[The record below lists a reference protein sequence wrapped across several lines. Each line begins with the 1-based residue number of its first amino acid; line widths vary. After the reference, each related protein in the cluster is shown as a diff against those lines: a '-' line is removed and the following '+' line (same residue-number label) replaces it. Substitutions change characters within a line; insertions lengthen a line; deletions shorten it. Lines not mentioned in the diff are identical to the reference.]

1 MADDPFR
8 AELNGILS
16 DLKGSLAFLT
26 RIPGWL
32 VGETGETRPDFSR
45 AARVFPAIGVFVGI
59 VGGAVLV
66 IARDLGESPLVTAG
80 LAVLATF
87 LLTGGLH
94 EDGLADTADG
104 FGGGETAERKLEI
117 MDDSRIGT
125 YGAAALLFALGLRI
139 AALADIAIFGAWHA
153 ALALLAAE
161 AVSRAAMVR
170 LWYALP
176 AARPGLSEQTGP
188 PEPQAMLIAIG
199 IAAAVVVVAV
209 IPAFGFWAAVA
220 ASLLAALATGGMTLL
235 CRGQIG
241 GRTGDALGACQ
252 QVATVA
258 FLLGLAAA

>member
-8 AELNGILS
+8 AELDAVIT

-26 RIPGWL
+26 RVPGWL

-45 AARVFPAIGVFVGI
+45 AARVFPVIGILIGI
-59 VGGAVLV
+59 VAGAVLV
-66 IARDLGESPLVTAG
+66 IVRELGESPLVTAG

-104 FGGGETAERKLEI
+104 FGGGETASEKLEI

-125 YGAAALLFALGLRI
+125 YGAAALLFSLGLRT
-139 AALADIAIFGAWHA
+139 AALANMIVLSAWHA
-153 ALALLAAE
+153 AFALLAAE

-188 PEPQAMLIAIG
+188 PDPQAMLTAI
-199 IAAAVVVVAV
+199 IVAAVVVVV
-209 IPAFGFWAAVA
+209 TIIPTFGFWAAVA
-220 ASLLAALATGGMTLL
+220 ASLLAALVTGGLTLL
-235 CRGQIG
+235 ARSQIG
-241 GRTGDALGACQ
+241 GRTGDTLGACQ
-252 QVATVA
+252 QAAAVA
-258 FLLGLAAA
+258 FLIGLAAF

>member
-8 AELNGILS
+8 AELNAIAT
-16 DLKGSLAFLT
+16 DLKGSLVFLT
-26 RIPGWL
+26 RVPGWL

-45 AARVFPAIGVFVGI
+45 AARVFPAIGLLVGI
-59 VGGAVLV
+59 VGGLVL
-66 IARDLGESPLVTAG
+66 IITRELGEPPLVAGG

-125 YGAAALLFALGLRI
+125 YGAAALLFSLGLRI
-139 AALADIAIFGAWHA
+139 AALADITILGAWHA
-153 ALALLAAE
+153 AFALLAAE
-161 AVSRAAMVR
+161 TVSRAAMVR

-188 PEPQAMLIAIG
+188 PDPHAMLIAVG
-199 IAAAVVVVAV
+199 IAAVVVVVAI
-209 IPAFGFWAAVA
+209 IPTFGFWAAVA
-220 ASLLAALATGGMTLL
+220 ASLLAVVVTGGLTLL
-235 CRGQIG
+235 ARSQIG
-241 GRTGDALGACQ
+241 GRTGDTLGACQ
-252 QVATVA
+252 QAVAVA
-258 FLLGLAAA
+258 FLLGVAAF